1 METIAEISGYA
12 SLLLAAELFV
22 LLFIPIFG
30 AYVAVRSL
38 ARLVPRLRD
47 WLFLAQGWVVQAAS
61 WVDLGMRWVLA
72 PILFLASLWA
82 GVRQAVLVL
91 APRRRYR

>member
-30 AYVAVRSL
+30 VYLVVRSL
-38 ARLVPRLRD
+38 ARLAPRLRN
-47 WLFLAQGWVVQAAS
+47 WLFLAQGWVLQAAS
-61 WVDLGMRWVLA
+61 WVDLAMRWVLA

-82 GVRQAVLVL
+82 GVRQVALVL